1 MSGESGLRTD
11 SVRDVQ
17 RVPYLRVL
25 VGHGKLEVGVESAE
39 ELDVGI
45 VHDD

>member
-1 MSGESGLRTD
+1 MLEESGLRTD
-11 SVRDVQ
+11 NVRDVRKAQ
-17 RVPYLRVL
+17 YWREV
-25 VGHGKLEVGVESAE
+25 VGHGKLEVGVESVE

>member
-1 MSGESGLRTD
+1 MLEESGLRTD
-11 SVRDVQ
+11 NVRDVQ
-17 RVPYLRVL
+17 RVQYQRKV
-25 VGHGKLEVGVESAE
+25 VGHGKLEVRAELVE